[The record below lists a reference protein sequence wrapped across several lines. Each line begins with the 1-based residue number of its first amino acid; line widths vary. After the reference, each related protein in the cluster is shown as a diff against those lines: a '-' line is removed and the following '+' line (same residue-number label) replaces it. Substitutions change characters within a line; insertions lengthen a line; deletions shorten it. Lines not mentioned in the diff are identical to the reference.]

1 MDFNAARRHM
11 IESQIRPN
19 RVSDPVLLAALA
31 DVPREAFAPKSLQ
44 GVAYVD
50 EALAVADGRHMMEP
64 RVMARLLQAAEI
76 KPTDAVLEI
85 GCGAGYAAAVVSRIA
100 SSVVALECDPDL
112 ARQAT
117 EILHGLG
124 MDTVCVVEGPLGE
137 GYSGQAPYD
146 VIFING
152 SVPEI
157 PEGIT
162 AQLAEGGR
170 LVAVVGGDRR
180 NRPGVGVL
188 CRMAGGVTFGRD
200 IFDAVA
206 PPLPGF
212 GEPAA
217 FRL

>member
-19 RVSDPVLLAALA
+19 RVTDPVLLAALA
-31 DVPREAFAPKSLQ
+31 SVPREAFAPKPLQ

-85 GCGAGYAAAVVSRIA
+85 GCGTGYAAAVASRIA

-117 EILHGLG
+117 EIFHGLG
-124 MDTVCVVEGPLGE
+124 MDTVCVVEGPLNE

-146 VIFING
+146 VILING
-152 SVPEI
+152 SIPEI

-170 LVAVVGGDRR
+170 LVAVVGGNTR

-200 IFDAVA
+200 IFDAGT

-212 GEPAA
+212 GKPAA
-217 FRL
+217 FQL